1 MSWADKAIANPMG
14 YARAVLFPRGRDA
27 LQRYL
32 AAGGRYVAPICICPQ
47 VGSLL
52 APEGISMEK
61 LSKAFLDVDQTGMVL
76 GTQMYGYRMD
86 HNEDLDLDPLL
97 TGWWLSPPH
106 SPHRIISLGRH
117 KILPLY
123 GGGVFCTNDLNL
135 AEELDK
141 ESRFPGGSHYAE
153 KVEVVFE
160 HLTEVVH
167 ARWAQIELWDR
178 YLGDLLDRIPR
189 EQAMPW
195 RCMRLAQPKARD
207 ALIRTLRKANIGVSL
222 NYPSLGSSEHFPG
235 GTWWGQRVISFPLGP
250 LGEDN
255 EKYIRHASEI
265 ISGVLELL

>member
-1 MSWADKAIANPMG
+1 MG
-14 YARAVLFPRGRDA
+14 YARAVLFPRARDA
-27 LQRYL
+27 LQQFL
-32 AAGGRYVAPICICPQ
+32 ALGGTYKAPICICPA
-47 VGSLL
+47 VGALL
-52 APEGISMEK
+52 PVEPAS
-61 LSKAFLDVDQTGMVL
+61 FLDVDHTGMAP

-86 HNEDLDLDPLL
+86 HDEDLDLDPLL
-97 TGWWLSPPH
+97 TGWWLAPPH
-106 SPHRIISLGRH
+106 SQHRIISLGRH

-135 AEELDK
+135 AEELDQH
-141 ESRFPGGSHYAE
+141 SRFPGSSHYAE

-178 YLGDLLDRIPR
+178 YLGDMLDRIPR

-195 RCMRLAQPKARD
+195 SCMRLAQPKARD
-207 ALIRTLRKANIGVSL
+207 TLIRALRKAGIGASL

>member
-1 MSWADKAIANPMG
+1 MG
-14 YARAVLFPRGRDA
+14 YARAVLFPRARDA
-27 LQRYL
+27 LQQFL
-32 AAGGRYVAPICICPQ
+32 ALGGRYVAPICICPQ

-52 APEGISMEK
+52 APEGISMAE
-61 LSKAFLDVDQTGMVL
+61 LSKVFLDVDHTGL
-76 GTQMYGYRMD
+76 APGTQMYGYRID

-97 TGWWLSPPH
+97 TGWWLTPPH

-123 GGGVFCTNDLNL
+123 GGGVFCTNDLSL
-135 AEELDK
+135 ADELANH
-141 ESRFPGGSHYAE
+141 SPGFPGGSHYAE

-207 ALIRTLRKANIGVSL
+207 TIVRALRKAGVGASF
-222 NYPSLGSSEHFPG
+222 NYPSLGSPEHYPG
-235 GTWWGQRVISFPLGP
+235 GTWWEHRVISFPLGP

-255 EKYIRHASEI
+255 EKYIIKASEI